1 MHRLDKRLLFDQNE
15 SAEVY
20 SLIAKIDA
28 IKGQWQIGE
37 KLSPQIINRLNTSVL
52 ITSAGAS
59 TRIEG
64 SKLSDEE
71 VKKLYENM
79 RIKKL
84 KTRDEQEVAG
94 YLELL
99 KKVFAAYS
107 KDGAKS
113 KSLKF
118 SEGLIKS
125 FHNEILKYSSKDERH
140 KGNYKFGP
148 NRVEAIDA
156 QGKVVA
162 IIFNPTPPNLVAK
175 EMLELI
181 EWTTKSLKDINK
193 NRLLIIANF
202 IFEFLAIHPFQDGN
216 GRTSRILSIFL
227 LLESGYSYIP
237 FISHESLIENKKAE
251 YYLALNKSQ
260 KTWKTK
266 RENILPWILFFLNTV
281 LKQGELSLK
290 LLTEENVEDFLSE
303 KQLKVW
309 QFALSST
316 TFQRGDAIK
325 ATKLGARTVEESI
338 KKLLRMNK
346 LKKIG
351 EGKATRYEVI

>member
-20 SLIAKIDA
+20 ALIAKIDA

-37 KLSPQIINRLNTSVL
+37 KLSPQLIARLKTSVL

-79 RIKKL
+79 RIKKF

-99 KKVFAAYS
+99 KKVFDSYSS
-107 KDGAKS
+107 KDK
-113 KSLKF
+113 KINSLRF
-118 SEGLIKS
+118 SEGLIKG
-125 FHNEILKYSSKDERH
+125 FHKEILKYSDKDARH
-140 KGNYKFGP
+140 KGDYKFGP
-148 NRVEAIDA
+148 NRVEATDA
-156 QGKVVA
+156 QGNVVGV
-162 IIFNPTPPNLVAK
+162 IFDPTPPHLVAK

-181 EWTTKSLKDINK
+181 EWMMESLKDKNK

-202 IFEFLAIHPFQDGN
+202 VFEFLAIHPFQDGN
-216 GRTSRILSIFL
+216 GRTSRVLSVLL
-227 LLESGYSYIP
+227 LLESGYSFIP
-237 FISHESLIENKKAE
+237 FISHESLIENNKAE
-251 YYLALNKSQ
+251 YYLALNKAQ

-266 RENILPWILFFLNTV
+266 QENILPWILFFLNTV

-290 LLTEENVEDFLSE
+290 LLTKENVEDFLSE

-309 QFALSST
+309 QFAFLTDPYTLS
-316 TFQRGDAIK
+316 
-325 ATKLGARTVEESI
+325 
-338 KKLLRMNK
+338 
-346 LKKIG
+346 
-351 EGKATRYEVI
+351 